1 MARINVRSKDK
12 QTSMVRKDEKH
23 SNTPYSGNRD
33 DVNLEVID
41 DDPASSKITVQ
52 CTVCERRF
60 SIGRTS
66 LRNER
71 QLARKMHSA
80 VEPSSAAALASAA
93 SAEHEPAAPDAQ
105 PSIVVSCRVTEERS
119 YLRDLCK
126 VDKVILSV
134 HRQAASDGTPMLY
147 AKTIDQKLWLLGLE
161 LPQVTGYPRVMYKN
175 GSTVGLEGAL
185 QRCQLQFNQEKV
197 KQERDT
203 RLRLEE
209 DVEWRARIKAF
220 NLLCDPKVSPRIED
234 CTTANL
240 DMCVDLLTESIP
252 TDEDQPIFDEGGN
265 VVGWPPRRGTH
276 VPSHYIYML
285 PQYECILDYHL
296 PGSMDS
302 PTNLLPV
309 LVDIVSKDSRSHRK
323 ECVFQLRSKELVKA
337 WLTIHSVDVI
347 KRVFP
352 QLPALLE
359 KPVLSIAFWDD
370 DPIPPPERV
379 IPKVEQV
386 PLLTHASP
394 CLLLEHKSSD
404 AARQES
410 PLVQFGL
417 TTEETR
423 LPPSTDDDGGHEWR
437 TELKREILK
446 AKAQECLEVLSIVSP
461 TDPSLTPEAYAEC
474 DAKLDKLESH
484 TTRLIKRVGSLNLGA
499 KPRKLPQFAT
509 ASVEDLEA
517 YQTCNALH
525 GSIVKLHA
533 RDGGLARDGGRVP
546 NLNAMSTEQLEAY
559 WEEIAQ

>member
-1 MARINVRSKDK
+1 
-12 QTSMVRKDEKH
+12 MVRKDEKH

-33 DVNLEVID
+33 DINLEVID

-80 VEPSSAAALASAA
+80 VEPSSTATLASAT
-93 SAEHEPAAPDAQ
+93 SAENEPAAPHAQ
-105 PSIVVSCRVTEERS
+105 PSIAVSSRVAEERS

-126 VDKVILSV
+126 VDKDILSV

-161 LPQVTGYPRVMYKN
+161 LPQATGYPKVMYKN
-175 GSTVGLEGAL
+175 GSTVKLEHAL
-185 QRCQLQFNQEKV
+185 QRCQLQYNEEKA
-197 KQERDT
+197 KEERDT

-209 DVEWRARIKAF
+209 DVEWRGRVKAF
-220 NLLCDPKVSPRIED
+220 NLLCDPKMSPRIED

-240 DMCVDLLTESIP
+240 DMCVDLLTEPIP
-252 TDEDQPIFDEGGN
+252 PDEDQPIFDEGGN

-276 VPSHYIYML
+276 VPSHYLYML
-285 PQYECILDYHL
+285 PQYECILDYHP
-296 PGSMDS
+296 PGSLDS
-302 PTNLLPV
+302 PANLLPV

-337 WLTIHSVDVI
+337 WLTIDSVDVI

-386 PLLTHASP
+386 PLLTHASAR
-394 CLLLEHKSSD
+394 LMLEHKSSD
-404 AARQES
+404 ATQQES

-423 LPPSTDDDGGHEWR
+423 LPPSTHDDGGHERR
-437 TELKREILK
+437 TELKREILR
-446 AKAQECLEVLSIVSP
+446 AKAEECLEILSIVCP
-461 TDPSLTPEAYAEC
+461 DDPLLAPEAYAEC
-474 DAKLDKLESH
+474 DATLHKLEIH
-484 TTRLIKRVGSLNLGA
+484 AAKLIKRVGSLNLGA
-499 KPRKLPQFAT
+499 KPRKLPEFAT
-509 ASVEDLEA
+509 ANIENLEA
-517 YQTCNALH
+517 YQRCNALH

-533 RDGGLARDGGRVP
+533 RDGGRVRDGGRAP
-546 NLNAMSTEQLEAY
+546 NLNAMSIEQLETY